1 MVKNKQSYLWS
12 VDLQQKCQNY
22 LMGEKGLL
30 HNWCWDNKLST
41 NKRMKLES
49 TIHHVQKLLKMVLRI
64 YKNSKFLE
72 I

>member
-12 VDLQQKCQNY
+12 VDLQQKCQNH
-22 LMGEKGLL
+22 LMREKGLL